1 MIEITA
7 GTTRK
12 LEIMKELPYNP
23 VMQDYTK
30 GKDGSRIHRNYAK
43 APTFNYGFIPQTYCD
58 ERFGGDKDAI
68 DLIDLSWRELKPIL
82 AHSDYLVLGIMGLID
97 QGELDYKVL
106 AIEVNEAK
114 ERNIHDLDSYERL
127 NQGRV
132 N

>member
-1 MIEITA
+1 
-7 GTTRK
+7 
-12 LEIMKELPYNP
+12 
-23 VMQDYTK
+23 
-30 GKDGSRIHRNYAK
+30 
-43 APTFNYGFIPQTYCD
+43 
-58 ERFGGDKDAI
+58 
-68 DLIDLSWRELKPIL
+68 
-82 AHSDYLVLGIMGLID
+82 MGLID